1 MGAGQNTDM
10 KAALQN
16 VSKKKNLKMSWIKS
30 GQTKMFLPLRKVN
43 HGKR

>member
-16 VSKKKNLKMSWIKS
+16 VSKKKEFEDVLNQVRTDK
-30 GQTKMFLPLRKVN
+30 KVPTPTQ
-43 HGKR
+43 G